1 MQSTS
6 KFSLLIWLIVAL
18 FLCSVLWS
26 MFNFEEEHKPVPP
39 QINVEMHERIVEH
52 TKIKRIKLIEELN
65 HYDTIFLDTFDAT
78 SDGLERAINLHRFC
92 DTSLGE

>member
-1 MQSTS
+1 
-6 KFSLLIWLIVAL
+6 
-18 FLCSVLWS
+18 
-26 MFNFEEEHKPVPP
+26 MFNFEEEHRPVPP

-78 SDGLERAINLHRFC
+78 SSGLEGAIRLHRFC
-92 DTSLGE
+92 DSTLGK

>member
-1 MQSTS
+1 
-6 KFSLLIWLIVAL
+6 
-18 FLCSVLWS
+18 
-26 MFNFEEEHKPVPP
+26 MFNFEEQKPIPP

-78 SDGLERAINLHRFC
+78 SNGLEGAIRLHRLC
-92 DTSLGE
+92 DSTLSE